1 MVMVNEVLAKPKPR
15 AFKNG
20 KTRSKQAMNKQIVLA
35 HLAAV
40 ITDRIRANLGE
51 SGPWLNLEMAHLRQL
66 LERYEEIRDGD
77 APWPDEVEEAKRWAS
92 SQA

>member
-40 ITDRIRANLGE
+40 IADIRANLGE